1 MAAVVTDI
9 LPQQAGAD
17 ADPDLLY
24 RRFPLIPGFMRFFRP
39 LRRLRMK

>member
-24 RRFPLIPGFMRFFRP
+24 RRFLLIPGFVRFFRP
-39 LRRLRMK
+39 LR